1 LILQEFGL
9 GWGKMLT
16 QPEADNFAAE
26 GKKAS
31 LSRLILAVALTCLLG
46 TLILT
51 QPSKT
56 GLPLWIAA
64 ARWASLVLISFL
76 AVVLALFLVARLLGG
91 KGGALHHFYVMAEL
105 AVPGVLVLGLLG
117 RLDIRAALLDLTSL
131 LGLSV
136 ITLLLLLIYGFLLL
150 LLALDGVH
158 RFGGRQAF
166 QTAAIVILVGVALRL
181 IYAALSGTESL
192 LLRYILYFVER
203 WPDVLSLSLAHA
215 QIVLFSTS
223 IATVLGVIAG
233 VLITL
238 PPHAFRGWHLVFLP
252 LLAAFALLWFG
263 PRGSLGAEV
272 ADWFSEAGPIGRFI
286 ARPEAVGL
294 VGMILFLVYYGLY
307 LAGERAADPALYT
320 AGILLTV
327 PSIALFG
334 IFIPIFGIGF
344 FNAAVALI
352 LYAQLPILRNTYTGI
367 KAVRPSVIESARGMG
382 MTEWQILYQIK
393 MPLAMPVIM
402 AGIRVSIVMIVGIA
416 AIATLI
422 GVEVLG
428 DLIFAGMQRIS
439 DRLVFTGA
447 LAVSIFAILLDIVL
461 GWAERFLTPAGLQG
475 REREAA

>member
-1 LILQEFGL
+1 LQEFGL

-203 WPDVLSLSLAHA
+203 WP
-215 QIVLFSTS
+215 
-223 IATVLGVIAG
+223 GVIAG

>member
-1 LILQEFGL
+1 MLQELGL

-26 GKKAS
+26 EEKAS
-31 LSRLILAVALTCLLG
+31 LARVILAVVLICLLG
-46 TLILT
+46 TLVLI
-51 QPSKT
+51 QPAKT
-56 GLPLWIAA
+56 ELPLWIAA
-64 ARWASLVLISFL
+64 ARLTGLVLISFL
-76 AVVLALFLVARLLGG
+76 AIALALFLVARLLAG
-91 KGGALHHFYVMAEL
+91 KGGAIHHFYVMAEL
-105 AVPGVLVLGLLG
+105 AVPGILVLGLLR

-136 ITLLLLLIYGFLLL
+136 IILLLLLIYGFLLL
-150 LLALDGVH
+150 LVALNGVH

-166 QTAAIVILVGVALRL
+166 RTVATVILIGVGLRL
-181 IYAALSGTESL
+181 IYAALSGTETL
-192 LLRYILYFVER
+192 LLRYLLYFVER

-238 PPHAFRGWHLVFLP
+238 PPHTFRGWHLVFLP

-263 PRGSLGAEV
+263 SRESLGAEV
-272 ADWFSEAGPIGRFI
+272 AAWFSETGPIGQFI
-286 ARPEAVGL
+286 GRPQAVGL
-294 VGMILFLVYYGLY
+294 VGMILFLVFYGLY

-352 LYAQLPILRNTYTGI
+352 LYAQLPILRNTYAGI

-382 MTEWQILYQIK
+382 LTEWQILYKIK
-393 MPLAMPVIM
+393 MPLAVPVIM

-447 LAVSIFAILLDIVL
+447 VAVSIFAILVDIVL
-461 GWAERFLTPAGLQG
+461 GWAETFLTPTGLQS
-475 REREAA
+475 RESEAA